1 MTKLVKQQNSVGVV
15 KVNLSELKN
24 ISKNDAVLYN
34 SNLNKYLSDNVSEKG
49 FVMPQKTTGEVT
61 QLAPSAKDGTIWYD
75 EDTHELKTKKN
86 GSIVT
91 ISTT

>member
-1 MTKLVKQQNSVGVV
+1 MSKLPLYSLGQES
-15 KVNLSELKN
+15 SA
-24 ISKNDAVLYN
+24 IYN

-49 FVMPQKTTGEVT
+49 FVMPQKTTAEVT
-61 QLAPSAKDGTIWYD
+61 QLAPSAQDGTIWYD